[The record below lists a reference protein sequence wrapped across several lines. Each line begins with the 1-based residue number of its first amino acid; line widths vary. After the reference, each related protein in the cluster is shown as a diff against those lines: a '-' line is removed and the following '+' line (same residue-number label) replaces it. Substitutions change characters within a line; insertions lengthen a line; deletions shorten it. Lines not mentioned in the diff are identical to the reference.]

1 MMENSKSTTL
11 LRFIR
16 KLDIEKNDTPKT
28 GETGEGKVSQL
39 PETLKHHWTQLMVGN
54 GKL

>member
-1 MMENSKSTTL
+1 MKNSKSTTL

-39 PETLKHHWTQLMVGN
+39 TESIKHHWTQQMVGN
-54 GKL
+54 SKL